1 MTQVSEQHGELG
13 SEAPWEQEE
22 KHGLAQCCLQK
33 IYFIIMVG
41 RMEELI

>member
-1 MTQVSEQHGELG
+1 MTQVSEQCGELG
-13 SEAPWEQEE
+13 CETPGKQEE

-33 IYFIIMVG
+33 ISFIIMVG